1 MQSKLAFLTHF
12 DVALLGLELTSGT
25 ITSKLV
31 SRVFMQA
38 FLTIYCCLVSISIE
52 GQSLGLP
59 ILPFCLSHFI
69 TYAIFLKM
77 FNLNLNMGKETNPGT
92 I

>member
-1 MQSKLAFLTHF
+1 MQFKLAFLSHF

-31 SRVFMQA
+31 SRVFIQA
-38 FLTIYCCLVSISIE
+38 FSTIYCCLVKISIE
-52 GQSLGLP
+52 GQSLGP
-59 ILPFCLSHFI
+59 PVLPFCLSHFI
-69 TYAIFLKM
+69 TYAIFKKM
-77 FNLNLNMGKETNPGT
+77 FNLNLSIRKETNPGT